1 LNAKIKGW
9 AMYHRHGCSKR
20 TFAYVD
26 DQIFHMLWRWC
37 RRRHS
42 GKSAKWLRKKYFK
55 RFGDR
60 DWVFT
65 GAVRDG
71 KGKTQPIC
79 MLEAARVRI
88 VRHVKIRGD
97 ANPYDPKWEPYFEER
112 LFQKMRSS
120 LAGQERIR
128 YLWEQQQGRCP
139 VCGQLLLDEEEKQ
152 VHHRTRRSCG
162 GTDALDNLELFHAN
176 CHRQRHYQRFGTEPD
191 RVSQEAF

>member
-1 LNAKIKGW
+1 LIVRV
-9 AMYHRHGCSKR
+9 RHEV
-20 TFAYVD
+20 ADV
-26 DQIFHMLWRWC
+26 
-37 RRRHS
+37 
-42 GKSAKWLRKKYFK
+42 
-55 RFGDR
+55 
-60 DWVFT
+60 
-65 GAVRDG
+65 AVRRWQERADRTRCSASG
-71 KGKTQPIC
+71 IPWRRAF
-79 MLEAARVRI
+79 AATPT
-88 VRHVKIRGD
+88 
-97 ANPYDPKWEPYFEER
+97 PYDPKWEPYFEER